1 MLLNCLI
8 HIHKYFYFVVIVQAR
23 SVLWYLVFIGFA
35 VNYMIRINLN
45 ITIVEMVMTKGG
57 GSSVAAIKAAIPN
70 DVTLAPPPFQ
80 LSASLSASEA
90 TASSSGIAG
99 DYYTPTIAT
108 MSSAAI
114 EETRNVSSGLLH
126 ANFTME
132 QNLRNASHVSPVS
145 EFDK

>member
-1 MLLNCLI
+1 
-8 HIHKYFYFVVIVQAR
+8 
-23 SVLWYLVFIGFA
+23 
-35 VNYMIRINLN
+35 
-45 ITIVEMVMTKGG
+45 MVMTKGG
-57 GSSVAAIKAAIPN
+57 GGGGSVAAIKAAIPN
-70 DVTLAPPPFQ
+70 DVTLAPPPLQ

-126 ANFTME
+126 ANFTVD